1 MDYHSIGFREC
12 LAEVASYLVKFEGMD
27 VQDPLRLRL
36 MSHLQCYSAQRE
48 LALKSASNH
57 AVWNPSAFTAPVEF
71 SGLGTSP
78 TVNPVSS
85 TGDGMSL
92 IGQVASSSHYNN
104 THLSAND
111 SNSLL
116 TNSTGVVQTSSHM
129 MPPPP
134 PPPPPPSR
142 NPTSSSSPTPTQ
154 TGLASYSANGMHNIT
169 QMNHAHHHPHHSPL
183 HQYFPTSYGPTP
195 SGSMQY
201 QSNAPGVKYC
211 RPWGAELA
219 Y

>member
-1 MDYHSIGFREC
+1 MD
-12 LAEVASYLVKFEGMD
+12 L
-27 VQDPLRLRL
+27 QDPLRLRL

-57 AVWNPSAFTAPVEF
+57 AAWNPSAFTTPNQF
-71 SGLGTSP
+71 SSLGPSSSVSTINS
-78 TVNPVSS
+78 VSS

-92 IGQVASSSHYNN
+92 IGQVSNSSHYNTN
-104 THLSAND
+104 HINPSD

-116 TNSTGVVQTSSHM
+116 TNSVSITQNSSHM

-134 PPPPPPSR
+134 PPPLR
-142 NPTSSSSPTPTQ
+142 NVSPSSSPQTQ
-154 TGLASYSANGMHNIT
+154 SSLTYTSNGVHNIA
-169 QMNHAHHHPHHSPL
+169 QMSHAHHHHP
-183 HQYFPTSYGPTP
+183 HQYFPSSYAPTA

-211 RPWGAELA
+211 RPWGTELA